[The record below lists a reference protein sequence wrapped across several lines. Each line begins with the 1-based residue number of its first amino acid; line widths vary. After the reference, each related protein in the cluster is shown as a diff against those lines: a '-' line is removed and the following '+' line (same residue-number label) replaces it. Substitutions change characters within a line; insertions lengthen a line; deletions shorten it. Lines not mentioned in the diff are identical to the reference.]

1 MSVLDYFGTFV
12 RHDEVF
18 DISGSSSFKPGNSAS
33 QFQERSFLSEE
44 ATVQR
49 NVTNGLTR
57 TMYQNIKVQG
67 LLQNMTKHEEC
78 KAAMITFNP

>member
-1 MSVLDYFGTFV
+1 MK
-12 RHDEVF
+12 F

-49 NVTNGLTR
+49 NVTNGLTLTLR
-57 TMYQNIKVQG
+57 WSKLMCWQPSEFPEDLTGAN
-67 LLQNMTKHEEC
+67 
-78 KAAMITFNP
+78 